1 MDKSFAVI
9 GVGRFGSSVALSL
22 MESGAEVLIVDN
34 NAERV
39 NDLADRVTCAITA
52 DVSDPEAMKNLG
64 LSNMDAV
71 VVAMAQELEASI
83 MSVMLAKEQ
92 GVPVVIAKARN
103 ARMGDILQRVGADRI
118 VYPEFES
125 GIRTAKK
132 LISSDFLE
140 FFDLSE
146 NISLVEMLPKPS
158 WVGHTLKE
166 LNLRRKYNVNVI
178 AIKSNQE
185 IVGTVNPDEPLKA
198 ENPILVTVDKKN
210 LKKLL

>member
-103 ARMGDILQRVGADRI
+103 TRMGDILQRVGADRI

-185 IVGTVNPDEPLKA
+185 IVETVNPDEPLKA